1 MTDWM
6 ALAADFLGVG
16 VKGNDSTCLDESS
29 EVLEEPTKL
38 TELISDSS
46 QTLAEDVHTQNL
58 DAPEAL
64 TKLTKP
70 RSGEVLSV
78 LSVISERDEFEDRV
92 VCTDCNNYRYGHCDQ
107 HIRAGIGRSSHV
119 GSDLA
124 SLPQRCPAF
133 EPLKYHP

>member
-6 ALAADFLGVG
+6 ALAADFLGV
-16 VKGNDSTCLDESS
+16 VKKGTDSNCLDESRG
-29 EVLEEPTKL
+29 V
-38 TELISDSS
+38 S
-46 QTLAEDVHTQNL
+46 QV
-58 DAPEAL
+58 P

-70 RSGEVLSV
+70 PPVCDQASAEGVHTQKFDAPEVPTKLTKPSSGRVVSV
-78 LSVISERDEFEDRV
+78 LSVPLEHDEFDDRV

-107 HIRAGIGRSSHV
+107 HIRAGIGQSSRV